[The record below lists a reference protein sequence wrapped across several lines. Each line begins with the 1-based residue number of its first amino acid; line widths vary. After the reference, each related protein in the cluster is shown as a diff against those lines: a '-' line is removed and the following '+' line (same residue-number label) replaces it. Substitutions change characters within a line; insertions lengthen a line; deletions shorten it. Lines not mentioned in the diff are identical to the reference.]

1 MAIYRPVLLKKCDAI
16 IKMDL
21 SWLSNY
27 IISFLIILILN
38 FVLPRMMPGDPLH
51 AIYGDEALIA
61 MTPEMEADIIRR
73 FALDQPWHVQLITY
87 IMALF
92 NGDLGYSYYYRTGVS
107 DVIMSFLPWTLLLT
121 GLALVISSC
130 IGLILGIES
139 GYRRGSKMDGCMLSS
154 MMFLG
159 GMPDFFIGIV
169 LLLLFGVTLG
179 WAPLGGAVS
188 AYAGHGGVDLV
199 LDVMHH
205 LLLPLISLVLVQLAP
220 TYLLTRNAMLT
231 TLRARFIMTAKAMGL
246 TDGAIRYRHAGRNSL
261 LPFVTAIGM
270 RVPNMITGALFL
282 EIVFSYPGVGTL
294 LNTALSAR
302 DYPLIQGVLL
312 IVTITVL
319 VTNLL
324 VDMTYVRLD
333 PRVRYAR

>member
-1 MAIYRPVLLKKCDAI
+1 V
-16 IKMDL
+16 
-21 SWLSNY
+21 
-27 IISFLIILILN
+27 
-38 FVLPRMMPGDPLH
+38 
-51 AIYGDEALIA
+51 
-61 MTPEMEADIIRR
+61 
-73 FALDQPWHVQLITY
+73 
-87 IMALF
+87 
-92 NGDLGYSYYYRTGVS
+92 
-107 DVIMSFLPWTLLLT
+107 
-121 GLALVISSC
+121 
-130 IGLILGIES
+130 ILGIES
-139 GYRRGSKMDGCMLSS
+139 GYRRGSNLDGCMLSG

-179 WAPLGGAVS
+179 WAPLGGAMS
-188 AYAGHGGVDLV
+188 PYAGHAGIDLVVDLA
-199 LDVMHH
+199 HH
-205 LLLPLISLVLVQLAP
+205 LLLPLTSLVLVQLAP

-231 TLRARFIMTAKAMGL
+231 TLRARFIMTAKAAGL
-246 TDGAIRYRHAGRNSL
+246 KDGAIRYRHAGRNSL
-261 LPFVTAIGM
+261 LPVVTAIGM

-282 EIVFSYPGVGTL
+282 EIVFSYPGVGSL

-319 VTNLL
+319 TTNFL

>member
-1 MAIYRPVLLKKCDAI
+1 MAVHMPISLKKYDCI
-16 IKMDL
+16 IKIDHI
-21 SWLSNY
+21 WLSNY
-27 IISFLIILILN
+27 AVSFLLILILN

-51 AIYGDEALIA
+51 AIYGEEALIA
-61 MTPEMEADIIRR
+61 MTPEMEAEIIKR
-73 FALDQPWHVQLITY
+73 FALDQPWHAQLLTY
-87 IMALF
+87 IVALLR
-92 NGDLGYSYYYRTGVS
+92 GDLGYSYYYRTGVS
-107 DVIMSFLPWTLLLT
+107 DVIISFLPWTLLLT
-121 GLALVISSC
+121 GLAFIISSC
-130 IGLILGIES
+130 IGVVLGIES
-139 GYRRGSKMDGCMLSS
+139 GYRRGSKLDGCMLSG

-179 WAPLGGAVS
+179 WTPLGGAMS
-188 AYAGHGGVDLV
+188 PYAGHDGIDLV
-199 LDVMHH
+199 LDLAHH
-205 LLLPLISLVLVQLAP
+205 LVLPLISLVLVQLAP

-231 TLRARFIMTAKAMGL
+231 TLRARFIMTAKATGL
-246 TDGAIRYRHAGRNSL
+246 KEGAIRYRHAGRNSL
-261 LPFVTAIGM
+261 LPVVTAMGM

-312 IVTITVL
+312 IVTVTVL
-319 VTNLL
+319 VTNFL

>member
-1 MAIYRPVLLKKCDAI
+1 LAVNLPILIKRYDSI

-27 IISFLIILILN
+27 AVSFLLILVLN

-51 AIYGDEALIA
+51 AIYGEEALIA
-61 MTPEMEADIIRR
+61 MTPEMEAEIIRR
-73 FALDQPWHVQLITY
+73 FALDQPWHMQLITY
-87 IMALF
+87 ITALLS
-92 NGDLGYSYYYRTGVS
+92 GDLGYSYYYRTGVS
-107 DVIMSFLPWTLLLT
+107 DVILGFLPWTLLLT
-121 GLALVISSC
+121 GLAFLISSC
-130 IGLILGIES
+130 VGVILGIES
-139 GYRRGSKMDGCMLSS
+139 GYRRGSKLDGCMLSG

-169 LLLLFGVTLG
+169 LLLLFGVALG
-179 WAPLGGAVS
+179 WSPLGGAMS
-188 AYAGHGGVDLV
+188 PYAGHEGIDLV
-199 LDVMHH
+199 LDVARH
-205 LLLPLISLVLVQLAP
+205 LLLPMISLVLVQLAP

-231 TLRARFIMTAKAMGL
+231 TLRARFIMTAKATGL
-246 TDGAIRYRHAGRNSL
+246 RDGAIRYRHAGRNSL
-261 LPFVTAIGM
+261 LPVVTAIGM

-282 EIVFSYPGVGTL
+282 EIIFSYPGVGTL

-312 IVTITVL
+312 IVAVTVL
-319 VTNLL
+319 TMNFL

>member
-1 MAIYRPVLLKKCDAI
+1 LAIHMPILIRRCDAV

-21 SWLSNY
+21 IWLSNY
-27 IISFLIILILN
+27 AISFLLILILN

-51 AIYGDEALIA
+51 AIYGEEALIS
-61 MTPEMEADIIRR
+61 MTPEMEAEIIKR
-73 FALDQPWHVQLITY
+73 FALDQPWHAQLITY
-87 IMALF
+87 ITALLS
-92 NGDLGYSYYYRTGVS
+92 GDLGYSYYYRTGVT
-107 DVIMSFLPWTLLLT
+107 DVILGFLPWTLLLT
-121 GLALVISSC
+121 GLAFVISSSA
-130 IGLILGIES
+130 GVILGIES
-139 GYRRGSKMDGCMLSS
+139 GYRRGSKLDGCMLSG

-188 AYAGHGGVDLV
+188 PYAGHEGIDLV
-199 LDVMHH
+199 LDIAHH
-205 LLLPLISLVLVQLAP
+205 LVLPLISLVLVQIAP
-220 TYLLTRNAMLT
+220 TYLLTRNAMLN
-231 TLRARFIMTAKAMGL
+231 TLRARFIMTAKATGL
-246 TDGAIRYRHAGRNSL
+246 GEGAIRYRHAGRNSL
-261 LPFVTAIGM
+261 LPVVTAMGM
-270 RVPNMITGALFL
+270 RVPNMITGTLFL

-312 IVTITVL
+312 IVTVTVL
-319 VTNLL
+319 TTNFL